1 MPPEYIDKKLREWEE
16 RFVVKSNAG
25 TGIVRYTDADKIKA
39 FLRQALEEQREET
52 GKKTVELIK
61 QSNLALLEGV
71 EREILN
77 LKRPYKYADSTKTNS
92 EPIISFDDISHN
104 GALDE
109 TLSTLSKHKERL
121 NK

>member
-1 MPPEYIDKKLREWEE
+1 MSYIDKKIEQWEE
-16 RFVVKSNAG
+16 KFVVKSNAG
-25 TGIVRYTDADKIKA
+25 TGLVRYSDADKIKA
-39 FLRQALEEQREET
+39 FLRQTLEEQREEMR
-52 GKKTVELIK
+52 KKTVELIK

-104 GALDE
+104 EALDK
-109 TLSTLSKHKERL
+109 TLSTISKHKERL
-121 NK
+121 NEK